1 MADILHRVGIK
12 DSAPEKVY
20 QALTTVDG
28 LADWWTVDTEGSA
41 GIVGGI
47 VRFRFAVGGFDME
60 VVELRPSE
68 RVVWRV
74 VDGPEEW
81 IGTTVEW
88 KLRQEG
94 DYAIVLFGHQGW
106 KEPVEFMHHCSTKWG
121 SFLMSLKSLLETGEG
136 APAPRDVQIS
146 DWH

>member
-1 MADILHRVGIK
+1 MVDILHRVG
-12 DSAPEKVY
+12 ALTPTPEKVY
-20 QALTTVDG
+20 DALTTTEG
-28 LADWWTVDTEGSA
+28 LARWWTEDTKGS
-41 GIVGGI
+41 GDVVGG
-47 VRFRFAVGGFDME
+47 VVAFRFPVGGFDME
-60 VVELRPSE
+60 VVDLRPGE

-81 IGTTVEW
+81 VGTTVEW
-88 KLRQEG
+88 EIRQDG
-94 DYAIVLFGHQGW
+94 DYTIVLFAHRGW

-121 SFLMSLKSLLETGEG
+121 SFLMSLKSLVETGAG